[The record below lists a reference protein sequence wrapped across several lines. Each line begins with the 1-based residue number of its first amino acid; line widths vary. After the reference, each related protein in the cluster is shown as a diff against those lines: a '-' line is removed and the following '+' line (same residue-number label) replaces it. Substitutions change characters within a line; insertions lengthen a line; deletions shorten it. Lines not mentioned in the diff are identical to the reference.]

1 MVALQFWF
9 DFFFE
14 AWSLLLVFRGCSVGA
29 GPYFD
34 ELLMYLWGGRQ
45 SPRPSP
51 PLSSSILQGDVV
63 NQPYCLI

>member
-1 MVALQFWF
+1 MIALQFWF

-14 AWSLLLVFRGCSVGA
+14 AWSLLLLFRGCSVGA

-45 SPRPSP
+45 SP
-51 PLSSSILQGDVV
+51 
-63 NQPYCLI
+63 